1 VRRSAILPLQGGYY
15 GASPRGIV
23 AADVVCVTVNAT
35 RLIARRNGCPESEQ
49 NCDRAARELSAQ
61 AILLDTAGT
70 VLARYR

>member
-1 VRRSAILPLQGGYY
+1 MERHLAAI
-15 GASPRGIV
+15 R
-23 AADVVCVTVNAT
+23 AADVVWVPVNAT
-35 RLIARRNGCPESEQ
+35 RLTAWRNGCPESKQ